1 MKQTI
6 IILSG
11 VIVILIT
18 VIIIL
23 FFFSNWNVKKLQEEN
38 KVKIENYKLII
49 SNLDNSN
56 DLLKK
61 EIIRINN
68 LPANVIIKYLTKTE
82 YINLPDEKKGKYIF
96 DLETDHKNMTK
107 KITEFEA
114 LVKSQTDLIDGYKK
128 TINKMEADYQELVN
142 KINRPA
148 PSWGISLLESAVI
161 KTSLS
166 FDSTTN
172 LTFKKYFDFTIVY
185 FYVGGGVSFAYEKQ
199 LLDSKDIFGG
209 GFNFEL
215 GLIF

>member
-18 VIIIL
+18 VIVIL

-38 KVKIENYKLII
+38 KVKIENYKIII

-68 LPANVIIKYLTKTE
+68 LPANVITKYLTKTE
-82 YINLPDEKKGKYIF
+82 YINLPDEKKDKYIY
-96 DLETDHKNMTK
+96 DLETDHKNMSI
-107 KITEFEA
+107 KITDYEA
-114 LVKSQTDLIDGYKK
+114 LVKSQTILIDGYKK
-128 TINKMEADYQELVN
+128 TIHDMTADYDKLN
-142 KINRPA
+142 KKLAGVFI
-148 PSWGISLLESAVI
+148 PSWGVSLLESGTI
-161 KTSLS
+161 NTNLNL
-166 FDSTTN
+166 DLTTN
-172 LTFKKYFDFTIVY
+172 LIFKKYFFNGH
-185 FYVGGGVSFAYEKQ
+185 FYLGGGVSFVYEKQ
-199 LLDSKDIFGG
+199 LLDNKDIFGG